1 MKQARKLA
9 SHMYT
14 YTKSEAKGN
23 MLPVIT
29 QFWVIPQKSLFFK
42 IKIKKIK

>member
-9 SHMYT
+9 SHIYT

-23 MLPVIT
+23 MLPI
-29 QFWVIPQKSLFFK
+29 
-42 IKIKKIK
+42 IKNTGRQLPREKTKKYHIG